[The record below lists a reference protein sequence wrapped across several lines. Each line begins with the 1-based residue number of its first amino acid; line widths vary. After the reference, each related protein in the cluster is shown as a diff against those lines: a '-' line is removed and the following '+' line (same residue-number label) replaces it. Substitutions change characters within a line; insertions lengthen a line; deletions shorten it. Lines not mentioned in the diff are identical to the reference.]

1 MNRRTGSLVAAILT
15 IASGPITAQWLNV
28 PTEGIP
34 RTKGGVLRMLFRSFS
49 VFVFLASLVVG
60 QDVEI
65 KPRPAKPSK
74 PVDDSKKRGKPGF
87 VTRGPN
93 LDGNP
98 VFESNAN
105 YVFVSATVRD
115 EHGQFIYNLKKEDF
129 RLKVDKQDR
138 EIAEFKSEEGPIAV
152 VFLLDISY
160 SMQPKY
166 REPPRNPLSWL
177 DDEISRHLQ
186 KRPNHEELDRLTP
199 GIFAIKQFLD
209 NSFSHPTLG
218 EDVFALV
225 EFSNKV
231 RLAQPFTAE
240 KELIAEKVEDL
251 EARGD
256 TSLFDG
262 LIKTGKMINQ
272 YLKDGNLLS
281 ERRFVVAITDGGENA
296 SIFSTLGKVLSYYTE
311 ADAMVCAVGMIVEK
325 ASDLEEVAKQTGG
338 CPVIVAKTEAD
349 ISAAVQ
355 RMSKEMH
362 HVYTIGFKAQD
373 PDNLRHDVQVVVVNQ
388 PNYTV
393 GTARRS
399 FTGSGP

>member
-1 MNRRTGSLVAAILT
+1 
-15 IASGPITAQWLNV
+15 
-28 PTEGIP
+28 
-34 RTKGGVLRMLFRSFS
+34 MLFRSFS
-49 VFVFLASLVVG
+49 VLVFSASLGVG

-65 KPRPAKPSK
+65 KPRPAKPAK
-74 PVDDSKKRGKPGF
+74 NADDSQKRRKPGF
-87 VTRGPN
+87 VTLRPN

-129 RLKVDKQDR
+129 RLKVDKEERD
-138 EIAEFKSEEGPIAV
+138 IAEFKSEEGPISV

-160 SMQPKY
+160 SMQPQAYQK
-166 REPPRNPLSWL
+166 PRNPLSWL

-186 KRPNHEELDRLTP
+186 KRPDPIERDRLTP

-209 NSFSHPTLG
+209 NSFSHSTLG

-225 EFSNKV
+225 KFSDKV
-231 RLAQPFTAE
+231 WLAQPFTAE
-240 KELIAEKVEDL
+240 KELIADKLDNL
-251 EARGD
+251 EAHGD

-296 SIFSTLGKVLSYYTE
+296 SIFNTLGKVLSYYTE
-311 ADAMVCAVGMIVEK
+311 ADAMVCSVGMIVEK
-325 ASDLEEVAKQTGG
+325 TSDLEEVAKQTGG

-362 HVYTIGFKAQD
+362 HVYTIGFKARD
-373 PDNLRHDVQVVVVNQ
+373 PDTLRHNIQVVVVNQ
-388 PNYTV
+388 PNYIV

-399 FTGSGP
+399 FMGSGR

>member
-1 MNRRTGSLVAAILT
+1 MF
-15 IASGPITAQWLNV
+15 
-28 PTEGIP
+28 
-34 RTKGGVLRMLFRSFS
+34 FRGFA

-65 KPRPAKPSK
+65 KPRTATPSK
-74 PVDDSKKRGKPGF
+74 KVDDSKKRGKPGF
-87 VTRGPN
+87 VTLRPN

-98 VFESNAN
+98 IFESNAN

-115 EHGQFIYNLKKEDF
+115 GHGQFVYNLKKEDF

-138 EIAEFKSEEGPIAV
+138 EIVEFKSDEGPIAV
-152 VFLLDISY
+152 VFLLDISF
-160 SMQPKY
+160 SMKPQY
-166 REPPRNPLSWL
+166 REPPRNPLRRL

-186 KRPNHEELDRLTP
+186 KRPNREERDRLTP

-225 EFSNKV
+225 KFSDKV

-251 EARGD
+251 EAHGD
-256 TSLFDG
+256 TGLFDG

-296 SIFSTLGKVLSYYTE
+296 SIFSTLGKVLNYYTE

-325 ASDLEEVAKQTGG
+325 TSDLEEVAKLTGG

-373 PDNLRHDVQVVVVNQ
+373 PDNLRHNVQVVVANQ
-388 PNYTV
+388 PNYIV

-399 FTGSGP
+399 FMGSGQ